1 VTLTFATAGDVLLR
15 EVLERPADDSPRLIL
30 ADWLDEHGDEA
41 RAEFIRLQVEW
52 ARRFRC
58 DCCLPACAECRASQP
73 LRYRASDILDV
84 WAKHWLP
91 PPFAGL
97 VFGFG
102 KCGEVLFPRVKAET
116 GWVSAVFRRG
126 FVAEARLPCADFLAH
141 AAALFGSQ
149 PVTRVELSDRAARE
163 SGPGAGPQYYF
174 CRVPPYCGAAGHDL
188 PAALWDRLSGGSSY
202 GGQMIYRARGQ
213 AEEVLSAACVRLG
226 RDAVGLPPLEG

>member
-30 ADWLDEHGDEA
+30 ADWLDERGDEA
-41 RAEFIRLQVEW
+41 RAEFIRVQCELSRGTPAW
-52 ARRFRC
+52 RALRRRERELLGGVGRRVL
-58 DCCLPACAECRASQP
+58 DE
-73 LRYRASDILDV
+73 LRSTG
-84 WAKHWLP
+84 WWP
-91 PPFAGL
+91 WT
-97 VFGFG
+97 
-102 KCGEVLFPRVKAET
+102 LFPGDAGCPDGPRVT
-116 GWVSAVFRRG
+116 FRRG
-126 FVAEARLPCADFLAH
+126 FVDEVRLPCRQFLRQGVP
-141 AAALFGSQ
+141 AALFGSQ
-149 PVTRVELSDRAARE
+149 PITRVELSDRAARE

-226 RDAVGLPPLEG
+226 RDAAGLPPLEG